1 MATQTTRSLAAI
13 HKKEAH
19 TFRCRLS
26 FIAFRHNNRLS
37 LCSADALLL
46 DAGLL
51 TGELAKVVE
60 LGTTYLTN
68 LVHLDA
74 VNVWRL
80 DREDTLYT
88 YCS

>member
-1 MATQTTRSLAAI
+1 MDD
-13 HKKEAH
+13 
-19 TFRCRLS
+19 
-26 FIAFRHNNRLS
+26 AFLCLS
-37 LCSADALLL
+37 LSSVNSLLL

-51 TGELAKVVE
+51 TGELAQVVQ
-60 LGTTYLTN
+60 LSATYLTN

-80 DREDTLYT
+80 YREDTLYT

>member
-1 MATQTTRSLAAI
+1 MEYFSASKLCFLLHDT
-13 HKKEAH
+13 
-19 TFRCRLS
+19 
-26 FIAFRHNNRLS
+26 AFFNTS
-37 LCSADALLL
+37 
-46 DAGLL
+46 LL
-51 TGELAKVVE
+51 TGELAQVVQ